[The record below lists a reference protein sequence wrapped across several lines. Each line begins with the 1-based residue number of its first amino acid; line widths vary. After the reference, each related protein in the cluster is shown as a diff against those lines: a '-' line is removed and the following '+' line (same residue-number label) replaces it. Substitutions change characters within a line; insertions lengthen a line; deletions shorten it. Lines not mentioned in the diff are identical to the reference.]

1 MLWAH
6 SKWSDIQTVVRNSA
20 LYISLYVCIEKKIF
34 LKGKK
39 LFQNIM
45 SFWKAI
51 NTTIALSTVVVTE
64 VVKTTTKVTIPKFF
78 LKIIYCSD

>member
-1 MLWAH
+1 MEWY
-6 SKWSDIQTVVRNSA
+6 TNSGEEQRII
-20 LYISLYVCIEKKIF
+20 YKSICVYRKENF

-78 LKIIYCSD
+78 LKIIYCSDWSS

>member
-1 MLWAH
+1 
-6 SKWSDIQTVVRNSA
+6 
-20 LYISLYVCIEKKIF
+20 
-34 LKGKK
+34 
-39 LFQNIM
+39 M